1 MKRLLVV
8 FTLLALSTL
17 TFAKD
22 KTWNGWISDAKCGSK
37 VNAECAKKCIQQ
49 GNQAAVL
56 VTDDS
61 KQVVQIHNQDAVKEH
76 AGHHVKVTG
85 KQMAD
90 GSIHVDKV
98 TMLPDQNMGDMG
110 GK

>member
-17 TFAKD
+17 SFAKP
-22 KTWNGWISDAKCGSK
+22 KTWNGWISDAKCGAK
-37 VNAECAKKCIQQ
+37 VNAECAKKCVQQ
-49 GNQAAVL
+49 GNQAAVF

-76 AGHHVKVTG
+76 AGHHVKITG
-85 KQMAD
+85 KMEKD
-90 GSIHVDKV
+90 GSLHVDKIQ
-98 TMLPDQNMGDMG
+98 MLPDQTMGQ
-110 GK
+110 